1 MRDEDIAR
9 LLERLVRIEIA
20 IQSVNPDPAQTIQ
33 NYRDMR
39 AAQQRAADGLVT
51 ATSALVGATRR
62 VAVATWALVAL
73 TAIMA
78 VSTLVQILAQ
88 RGG

>member
-1 MRDEDIAR
+1 MTDGDIAK

-33 NYRDMR
+33 SYRDMR

-51 ATSALVGATRR
+51 ATAALVGATKRL
-62 VAVATWALVAL
+62 AWATWALVVL
-73 TAIMA
+73 TAVVAASTVLELIAA
-78 VSTLVQILAQ
+78 V
-88 RGG
+88 R

>member
-1 MRDEDIAR
+1 MTDEDIKK
-9 LLERLVRIEIA
+9 LLERLARIEIA

-51 ATSALVGATRR
+51 ATAALVGATKRL
-62 VAVATWALVAL
+62 AWATWALVAL
-73 TAIMA
+73 TAVAGGTA
-78 VSTLVQILAQ
+78 VYELIARAQ
-88 RGG
+88 

>member
-1 MRDEDIAR
+1 MRDEDVAK

-51 ATSALVGATRR
+51 ATSALVGATKRL
-62 VAVATWALVAL
+62 AWATWALVLL
-73 TAIMA
+73 TAVMA
-78 VSTLVQILAQ
+78 ASTVFELAAA
-88 RGG
+88 R